1 MKYLL
6 FLPIILLLS
15 CSTTALFKEIDTRVE
30 EINNQHN
37 NIIKWKE
44 VVKTSEKIFRKLNNQ
59 LRNSDHYIYIYT
71 LEYKSMFISDGSFH
85 KGMIYDVNSKKKY
98 YIYIKKKNYASA

>member
-1 MKYLL
+1 MKYFI
-6 FLPIILLLS
+6 FLSIILLFS
-15 CSTTALFKEIDTRVE
+15 CSSTTFFKEIDTRVE

-59 LRNSDHYIYIYT
+59 LRNSDHYIYIY
-71 LEYKSMFISDGSFH
+71 
-85 KGMIYDVNSKKKY
+85 IYFGV
-98 YIYIKKKNYASA
+98 